1 MIQKIRGV
9 MLNYSHNQAFLLEEF
24 DILIKVL
31 YGHVE
36 HNGEIN

>member
-1 MIQKIRGV
+1 LV
-9 MLNYSHNQAFLLEEF
+9 EEF

-36 HNGEIN
+36 HNGEINW